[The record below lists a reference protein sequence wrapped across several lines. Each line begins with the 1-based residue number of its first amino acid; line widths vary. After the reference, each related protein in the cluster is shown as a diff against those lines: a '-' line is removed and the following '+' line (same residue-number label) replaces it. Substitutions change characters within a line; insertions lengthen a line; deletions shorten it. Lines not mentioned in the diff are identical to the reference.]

1 MSIPIFFG
9 LGTSFDFDASNI
21 KRAPRWMADHGLEWL
36 FRIIQDPKRMAKRYL
51 IDDIKI
57 FRIAIKYKVIVK

>member
-21 KRAPRWMADHGLEWL
+21 KRAPRWMPTTDWNGFSES
-36 FRIIQDPKRMAKRYL
+36 Y
-51 IDDIKI
+51 KI
-57 FRIAIKYKVIVK
+57 RSGWQKDT